1 MAPSRPPPVEPHRC
15 SFLLNA
21 IKNTDDKRRAILSKR
36 MKTTAS
42 SREVSHLCV
51 GQTADSE
58 ELSLADQ
65 RTRETCSGR
74 FIQIYQ
80 HQSRSHFGGIPKL
93 KYRRSGAKRCVEVIR
108 NQLKLTLWRERQ
120 RSSEIR
126 IIMFALFV
134 FEEHRTSLIIKGRH
148 SKWSLNEKQ
157 HQNWSISK
165 Q

>member
-21 IKNTDDKRRAILSKR
+21 IKNTDDKRRAILGKR

-42 SREVSHLCV
+42 SRKVSHPCV

-74 FIQIYQ
+74 QEDSFKCISIRVVRILEAF
-80 HQSRSHFGGIPKL
+80 QS
-93 KYRRSGAKRCVEVIR
+93 
-108 NQLKLTLWRERQ
+108 
-120 RSSEIR
+120 
-126 IIMFALFV
+126 
-134 FEEHRTSLIIKGRH
+134 
-148 SKWSLNEKQ
+148 
-157 HQNWSISK
+157 
-165 Q
+165 